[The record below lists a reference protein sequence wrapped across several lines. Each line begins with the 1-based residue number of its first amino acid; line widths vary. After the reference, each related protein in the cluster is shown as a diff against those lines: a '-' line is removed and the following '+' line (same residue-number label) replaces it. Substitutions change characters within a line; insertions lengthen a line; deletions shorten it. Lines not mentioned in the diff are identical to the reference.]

1 MWAMADPLCE
11 HSFGTLSMLAHPV
24 DQPSAMPDIANP
36 PAHAHFRHV
45 EALRVRWA
53 EVDMQKIVFNGH
65 YLMYIDTAVAGYW
78 RSMAMPYQ
86 ATMESHCGDLF
97 VRKVTLEYEGS
108 ARYDDQLQVG
118 IRCARIG
125 NSSMHLQ
132 AAVWRGGHRLVHG
145 ELVYVFADPAAQR
158 ALPVPPALRAMI
170 DGFEAGESMLSVQCG
185 GWATLGDNARSVRDA
200 VFIEEQGIPVALE
213 HDAADATAVH
223 AVAFN
228 RLGQAVGTGRLIEL
242 GSGVAKIGRMAVLAS
257 VRGAGIGK
265 PLLEALVQAAR
276 ARGDT
281 EVTLSSQAQA
291 IGFYRRAGFVSQG
304 AAFEEA
310 GIAHQAMTLSLR

>member
-1 MWAMADPLCE
+1 
-11 HSFGTLSMLAHPV
+11 MLVHPV
-24 DQPSAMPDIANP
+24 DPSPAMPAVASSP
-36 PAHAHFRHV
+36 TLAHFRHI

-53 EVDMQKIVFNGH
+53 EVDMQQIVFNGH
-65 YLMYIDTAVAGYW
+65 YLMYVDTAVAGYW
-78 RSMAMPYQ
+78 RAMAMPYQ
-86 ATMESHCGDLF
+86 ATMASLCGDLY
-97 VRKVTLEYEGS
+97 VRKATLEYEGS

-132 AAVWRGGHRLVHG
+132 ADVWRGTHRLVHG
-145 ELVYVFADPAAQR
+145 ELVYVFADPATQR
-158 ALPVPPALRAMI
+158 ARAVPPALRELI
-170 DGFEAGESMLSVQCG
+170 DGFEAGESMIHVQCG
-185 GWATLGDNARSVRDA
+185 DWTRLGHQAQPIRDA
-200 VFIEEQGIPVALE
+200 VFIQEQGIPAALE

-242 GSGVAKIGRMAVLAS
+242 GGGVAKIGRMAVLAS

-281 EVTLSSQAQA
+281 EVMLSSQAQA
-291 IGFYRRAGFVSQG
+291 IGFYRRAGFVAQG

-310 GIAHQAMTLSLR
+310 GLAHQTMTLSLR